1 MILDFL
7 CVYIH
12 VFVPSCCVLI
22 VFYITFFPRVQ
33 PFYVKSLSLMFSFFI
48 SCLTFVCLVSLNP
61 PVYEFQLFPR
71 CFISAPDTLLCT
83 SSLLLL
89 LCLVICCLSLFLLLY
104 LYLFASI
111 ISLYP
116 QRKLFVVP
124 GFWCFPFYFVSLL
137 DLTTG
142 LLINDSL

>member
-22 VFYITFFPRVQ
+22 VFYITFFPSLQ

-61 PVYEFQLFPR
+61 PVY
-71 CFISAPDTLLCT
+71 APDTLLCN
-83 SSLLLL
+83 SSLLLV